1 MFAII
6 QSGGKQFKV
15 SEGDQISVE
24 KLPQKAGE
32 KVAFEVLLFSDGS
45 DLQIGTPVLENY
57 SVEAKVLA
65 HRKTDKVR
73 VFKFKSKKR
82 YQRNLSH
89 RQNLCDVE
97 IVKIAAG
104 KSSVKLATKTAAK
117 KPAEKLIEKSTATK
131 NSKKEVAADSKKSPK
146 KPVVK
151 NSKKPAPA
159 KSAKSKTA
167 DLKSKKPAKKI
178 QTKKT
183 AAKKSATKKA

>member
-45 DLQIGTPVLENY
+45 DLKIGTPVLENY
-57 SVEAKVLA
+57 LVEAKVLA

-117 KPAEKLIEKSTATK
+117 KPAEKSIEKSTATK
-131 NSKKEVAADSKKSPK
+131 SSKKEIATDSKKNVGKSA
-146 KPVVK
+146 VK

-159 KSAKSKTA
+159 KSKTT
-167 DLKSKKPAKKI
+167 DLKSKESVKKI

-183 AAKKSATKKA
+183 AAKKSVTKKV